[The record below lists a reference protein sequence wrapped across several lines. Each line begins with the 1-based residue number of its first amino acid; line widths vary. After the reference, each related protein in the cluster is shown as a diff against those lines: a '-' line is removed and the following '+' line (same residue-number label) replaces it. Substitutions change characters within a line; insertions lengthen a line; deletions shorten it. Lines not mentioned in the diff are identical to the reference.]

1 MKIAV
6 SKVTTDG
13 DHPPRPVKSKE
24 LIMKNVIRTIAC
36 SLPLAMACTV
46 YA

>member
-6 SKVTTDG
+6 SEVTTDG
-13 DHPPRPVKSKE
+13 DHLPRPAKSKKF
-24 LIMKNVIRTIAC
+24 IMKNVIRTIAC
-36 SLPLAMACTV
+36 SLPLAMAYTV